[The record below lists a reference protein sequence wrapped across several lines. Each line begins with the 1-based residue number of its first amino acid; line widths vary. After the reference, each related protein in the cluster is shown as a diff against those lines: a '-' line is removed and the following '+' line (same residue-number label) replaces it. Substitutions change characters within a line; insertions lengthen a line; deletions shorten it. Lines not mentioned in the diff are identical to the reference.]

1 MFMQDGSEGGS
12 ELIDRNPQLAFRY
25 GVAMGG
31 ISRDLLGADDALA
44 QLYAPD
50 GVRMAAL
57 AKELSPAKRA
67 AELEA
72 ARRIVERARERRRR
86 AGQQAPSA

>member
-1 MFMQDGSEGGS
+1 
-12 ELIDRNPQLAFRY
+12 
-25 GVAMGG
+25 MGG

-57 AKELSPAKRA
+57 AKELSPAQRA